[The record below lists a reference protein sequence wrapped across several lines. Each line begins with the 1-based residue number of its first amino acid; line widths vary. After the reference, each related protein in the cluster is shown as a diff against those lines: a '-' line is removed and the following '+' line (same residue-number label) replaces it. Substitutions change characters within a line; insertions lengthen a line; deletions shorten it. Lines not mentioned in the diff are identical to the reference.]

1 MGKQN
6 QTKNYFPPE
15 PTRMQSTDNQSYRM
29 VLRRYHCYGCEREF
43 GTMIDVNGNND
54 VSCSACGSDFVEEM
68 RSLRDN
74 PVQNSVAPPQETGPQ
89 EAPESPMFQ
98 QMPQP

>member
-6 QTKNYFPPE
+6 ETKNFPPE

-43 GTMIDVNGNND
+43 GTMTDVNGNND

-74 PVQNSVAPPQETGPQ
+74 PVQNAVEPQA
-89 EAPESPMFQ
+89 APESPMFQ
-98 QMPQP
+98 QIPQEMPQP